1 MLTTIEKVLLLMD
14 LDLLRLASTDHLAE
28 LASQCTERTEA
39 AGKVLFRMGEAHD
52 TLHFLVAG
60 RVVLEKADLE
70 RQEVAQRPLDFWSCL
85 TQSRHRYSAVCVE
98 ECTLLAAPT
107 AAILDLVDEQP
118 EFGVALLKQ
127 LAAQVVQDVPYL

>member
-1 MLTTIEKVLLLMD
+1 
-14 LDLLRLASTDHLAE
+14 
-28 LASQCTERTEA
+28 
-39 AGKVLFRMGEAHD
+39 MGEAHD

-127 LAAQVVQDVPYL
+127 LAAQVVQEVPYL